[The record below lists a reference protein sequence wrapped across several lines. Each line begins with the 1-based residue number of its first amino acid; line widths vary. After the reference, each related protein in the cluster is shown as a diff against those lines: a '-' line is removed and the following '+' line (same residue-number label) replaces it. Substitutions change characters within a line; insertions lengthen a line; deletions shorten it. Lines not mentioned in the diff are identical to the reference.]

1 MLKKLIPL
9 FFSLFIAGCAV
20 TPAAKAPLNQH
31 LSLETRTN
39 QAINLRSWKI
49 DGLIS
54 IVTSDQELSA
64 NLRWQQH
71 LQENYEINLF
81 GPLNMGAVSIVGNV
95 SGVVLK
101 ANNNVYQAKSA
112 EGLLLQY
119 MGWTLPVASLYY
131 WVRGVASPDA
141 FSVVQTDHFNHL
153 IMLKQDGWEIDYL
166 RYTSINNIDLPSKLV
181 LKNQYMTAKLIISRW
196 SLA

>member
-9 FFSLFIAGCAV
+9 LSSLIIAGCAV
-20 TPAAKAPLNQH
+20 APAAKAPLNQR

-49 DGLIS
+49 DGLVS

-71 LQENYEINLF
+71 LQENYQINLF
-81 GPLNMGAVSIVGNV
+81 GPLNMGAVSITGNA
-95 SGVVLK
+95 SSVVLK

-119 MGWTLPVASLYY
+119 MGWTLPIDNLYY
-131 WVRGVASPDA
+131 WVRGIAAPNS

-153 IMLKQDGWEIDYL
+153 VMLKQNGWEIDYL
-166 RYTSINNIDLPSKLV
+166 RYTSVNNIDLPSKLS
-181 LKNQYMTAKLIISRW
+181 LKNQYMIAKLIISRW
-196 SLA
+196 SLE